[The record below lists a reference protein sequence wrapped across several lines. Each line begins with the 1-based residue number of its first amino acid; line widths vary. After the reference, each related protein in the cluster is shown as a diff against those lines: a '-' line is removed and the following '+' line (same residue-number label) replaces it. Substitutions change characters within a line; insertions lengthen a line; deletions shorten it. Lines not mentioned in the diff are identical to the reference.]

1 MNTMLQDIRYGLR
14 MLAKAPGFTLIAV
27 MTLALG
33 IGANTA
39 IFSVVDAV
47 LISPLPY
54 PHAEQLVSL
63 YWARSKAQQSSIPY
77 LNFLDWQKQ
86 NNSFA
91 SLAGYDYTSYNMTGR
106 SEPERLVG
114 DRKSTRL
121 NSSHPS

>member
-1 MNTMLQDIRYGLR
+1 MRFLGPIDVAGPRNERSAEGGAGMSTMLQDIRYGLR

-77 LNFLDWQKQ
+77 PNFLDWQ
-86 NNSFA
+86 
-91 SLAGYDYTSYNMTGR
+91 
-106 SEPERLVG
+106 
-114 DRKSTRL
+114 
-121 NSSHPS
+121 